1 MVSMSSENK
10 ESPNPSTS
18 EESHAVFTSSATHIE
33 EVRSIHAKVVRS
45 TGLVAET
52 HLSQIAPSRIIEWLA
67 DELNGVS
74 DANGIRLP
82 LMGLTPDDVDVSVST
97 DNGISSLKLSLGDH
111 IERVVPLPVG
121 VCSVSTDWNDGNLE
135 IKFLSDSA

>member
-1 MVSMSSENK
+1 MRSENK
-10 ESPNPSTS
+10 ESANPPTP
-18 EESHAVFTSSATHIE
+18 EEYHASFTASATHIE
-33 EVRSIHAKVVRS
+33 EVRAIHAKVMRN

-82 LMGLTPDDVDVSVST
+82 LMGLAPDDVDISVST

-111 IERVVPLPVG
+111 IERVVPLPIG
-121 VCSVSTDWNDGNLE
+121 VSSVSTEWSDGNLE
-135 IKFLSDSA
+135 IKFLSDSS

>member
-1 MVSMSSENK
+1 MVLMRSENK
-10 ESPNPSTS
+10 ESANPSS
-18 EESHAVFTSSATHIE
+18 PEESHAAFTASATHIE
-33 EVRSIHAKVVRS
+33 EVRTIHAKVMRN

-52 HLSQIAPSRIIEWLA
+52 HLSQIAPSRIIEWLT

-111 IERVVPLPVG
+111 IERVVPLPLG
-121 VCSVSTDWNDGNLE
+121 VVNVSTEWNAGNLE